1 MDLNLVKGEIKT
13 EENKPRG
20 LDQEKA
26 IQKRIKKFIESG
38 RKDLELRR
46 EFNSWFV
53 NQGLVVSMDLRT
65 GKFEIGMGKV
75 ERNELLE
82 LDLTLE
88 DGAVLIKDLKNY
100 LFNYTWI

>member
-20 LDQEKA
+20 LEQEKA